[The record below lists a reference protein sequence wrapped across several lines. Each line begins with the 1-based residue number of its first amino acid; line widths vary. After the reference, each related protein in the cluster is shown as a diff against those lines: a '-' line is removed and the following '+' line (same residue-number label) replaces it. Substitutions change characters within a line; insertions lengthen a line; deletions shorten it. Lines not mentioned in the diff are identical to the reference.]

1 MCVPFQPCY
10 PPPPLFQV
18 WFQNRRTKWRKRHAA
33 EMATAKRRQEN
44 VEGGGGGSDICDEGD
59 SENEEEEEEEEREEE
74 VVEEEEVEERDES
87 RWTIL
92 PTSLFQTGSMILS
105 RRHLI
110 WVSWHSWSSCT
121 QPERELYRQNIRP
134 FVIFGHL

>member
-59 SENEEEEEEEEREEE
+59 SENEEEEEEDEREEE
-74 VVEEEEVEERDES
+74 KRVKLEQD
-87 RWTIL
+87 L
-92 PTSLFQTGSMILS
+92 LHHQGYG
-105 RRHLI
+105 HHQLI
-110 WVSWHSWSSCT
+110 
-121 QPERELYRQNIRP
+121 
-134 FVIFGHL
+134 